1 MSRKNFSPSLEVKL
15 NDSVIHFSENKQ
27 SIYLEEIKCISPPSI
42 NSLSEIQ
49 KIEFDKE
56 LNNMYHQTKLWILLP
71 KCEELRSLI
80 LTSNIENLTRIFRIQ
95 IPLNTSP
102 LTKSRNLFYWKVFS
116 KDLLLKCFQKLAP
129 RRQLCQSLGKLAP
142 VSIIF

>member
-15 NDSVIHFSENKQ
+15 NESVIHFSENKQ

-102 LTKSRNLFYWKVFS
+102 LQNQGICFTEKF
-116 KDLLLKCFQKLAP
+116 FQK
-129 RRQLCQSLGKLAP
+129 
-142 VSIIF
+142 IYY

>member
-1 MSRKNFSPSLEVKL
+1 MFTVVIIQGNEITSLSIIFLLLENMSRKNFSPSLEVKL

-49 KIEFDKE
+49 KIEFDQFDKE
-56 LNNMYHQTKLWILLP
+56 LNNMYYLTTLWILLP

-80 LTSNIENLTRIFRIQ
+80 LTSNIENLT
-95 IPLNTSP
+95 P
-102 LTKSRNLFYWKVFS
+102 
-116 KDLLLKCFQKLAP
+116 
-129 RRQLCQSLGKLAP
+129 
-142 VSIIF
+142 

>member
-27 SIYLEEIKCISPPSI
+27 SINLEEIKCISPPSI

-71 KCEELRSLI
+71 KCEGLHSLI
-80 LTSNIENLTRIFRIQ
+80 LTSNIQSLTHIVGIH
-95 IPLNTSP
+95 ISLSTST
-102 LTKSRNLFYWKVFS
+102 LMKSRNCFYKKTFFLF
-116 KDLLLKCFQKLAP
+116 FQN
-129 RRQLCQSLGKLAP
+129 
-142 VSIIF
+142 F